1 MVGYSSLRTLLAIS
15 ASTGEKFSQA
25 DIGNAYIENSPD
37 DDTPVYVEQAPGLE
51 EMDPEEYVYRLRKSL
66 YGMPFS
72 GRTFQRVM
80 EEFMDTIVFRRCIS
94 DKCVYIKWS
103 NGKRIIVMTYV
114 DDLVCLTGC
123 EKLREWWNGELRKRF
138 KKVTFNDECDWLLNM
153 KIDRGVNS
161 DGRHW
166 VQLSQSLAIEKIA
179 ECMGLLESKRQISP
193 CAEGIKL
200 KKTQDGDKLPE
211 YDWEY
216 ASVLG
221 GVMYVANTTRP
232 DIAYATSRLTRYLKN
247 PNDSHCVALKRLVR
261 YLYHTREVGLRY
273 TGGGDNPF
281 RLTAAADAS
290 FADCEDTKRSTLGW
304 CQWLGDMDNGDISWG
319 SRIGKTVALST
330 TESEVQAALEL
341 TKDVLWMRDFLKEL
355 GYEQKGSTRI
365 LEDNNGCMGQATNTK
380 GMKKARHYLVALA
393 KLNEAVQAQKIHLFR
408 IDSNENKADQMTKGL
423 GGSLHIKFGTW
434 NTGYD
439 LSFLKRNWD
448 KARIQSSSSGDSSH
462 DNTMVESRGSVKD
475 RLHSW

>member
-1 MVGYSSLRTLLAIS
+1 
-15 ASTGEKFSQA
+15 
-25 DIGNAYIENSPD
+25 
-37 DDTPVYVEQAPGLE
+37 
-51 EMDPEEYVYRLRKSL
+51 
-66 YGMPFS
+66 
-72 GRTFQRVM
+72 
-80 EEFMDTIVFRRCIS
+80 
-94 DKCVYIKWS
+94 
-103 NGKRIIVMTYV
+103 
-114 DDLVCLTGC
+114 
-123 EKLREWWNGELRKRF
+123 
-138 KKVTFNDECDWLLNM
+138 
-153 KIDRGVNS
+153 
-161 DGRHW
+161 
-166 VQLSQSLAIEKIA
+166 
-179 ECMGLLESKRQISP
+179 
-193 CAEGIKL
+193 
-200 KKTQDGDKLPE
+200 
-211 YDWEY
+211 
-216 ASVLG
+216 
-221 GVMYVANTTRP
+221 MYVANTTRP

-261 YLYHTREVGLRY
+261 YLYHTREVGVRY

-281 RLTAAADAS
+281 RLSAAADAS